1 MSAPLTP
8 ADCDLRDF
16 AFMPL
21 DIVRIF
27 GSEFH
32 ATAND
37 AEWRAGVTLWLKSF
51 HQVPAGS
58 LPDDDVVLARLAE
71 MGRDVRGWRKVR
83 SVAMRGWRRCDDGRL
98 YHPVV
103 AEKVNEAWDR
113 KMLARERGKKGN
125 EARWGRIRGRLEQE
139 KSKTTQDDKPH
150 RDFDGAVIPDE
161 KPNEINQ
168 NAVLTRSLNDPRSIP
183 EGSQGTGTV
192 YSVAKATAAGSPE
205 MPPAEPAM
213 PDWRTELF
221 RLGPPI
227 VRSLTGRPEDKS
239 RSLIG
244 KWLKVGRDD
253 CRRVLRTIE
262 DARDTN
268 PADPV
273 AWIEAALQGRQS
285 KPADS
290 MAFIMARGG

>member
-58 LPDDDVVLARLAE
+58 LPDDDIVLARLAE
-71 MGRDVRGWRKVR
+71 MGRNLRGWRKVR
-83 SVAMRGWRRCDDGRL
+83 PVAMRGWRRCDDGRL

-103 AEKVNEAWDR
+103 AEKVNDAWDR

-125 EARWGRIRGRLEQE
+125 EARWGRIRGRLKQE
-139 KSKTTQDDKPH
+139 KSETTQDDKPH
-150 RDFDGAVIPDE
+150 RDFDGAFITDE
-161 KPNEINQ
+161 KRNEINET
-168 NAVLTRSLNDPRSIP
+168 AIPARSLNDPYSIP

-192 YSVAKATAAGSPE
+192 DSVPKGTGETAPELLSAETSP
-205 MPPAEPAM
+205 
-213 PDWRTELF
+213 PDWRTQLF
-221 RLGPPI
+221 RDGVPI
-227 VRSLTGRPEDKS
+227 VAGLTGKPTASARP
-239 RSLIG
+239 LIG
-244 KWLKVGRDD
+244 KWLKSSRDD
-253 CRRVLRTIE
+253 CRRVLRVLE
-262 DARDTN
+262 DARDAN
-268 PADPV
+268 PIDPV
-273 AWIEAALQGRQS
+273 AWIEAAL
-285 KPADS
+285 
-290 MAFIMARGG
+290 RGQQTASSHDPSSWRF

>member
-8 ADCDLRDF
+8 SDCDLRDF

-21 DIVRIF
+21 DIVRLF

-58 LPDDDVVLARLAE
+58 LPDDDIVLARLAE
-71 MGRDVRGWRKVR
+71 MGRNLRGWRKVQL
-83 SVAMRGWRRCDDGRL
+83 VAMRGWRRCDDGRL

-103 AEKVNEAWDR
+103 AEKVNDAWDR

-125 EARWGRIRGRLEQE
+125 EARWGRIRGRLKQE
-139 KSKTTQDDKPH
+139 KSETTRDDKPH
-150 RDFDGAVIPDE
+150 RAFDGDLIGEENA
-161 KPNEINQ
+161 NELNKGGI
-168 NAVLTRSLNDPRSIP
+168 LTRSLIDPRSIP

-192 YSVAKATAAGSPE
+192 YSVPKGTGVAAPEWPSSGTAL
-205 MPPAEPAM
+205 
-213 PDWRTELF
+213 PDWRTQLF
-221 RLGPPI
+221 RDGVPI
-227 VRSLTGRPEDKS
+227 VAGLTGKPNAGTRA
-239 RSLIG
+239 LVG
-244 KWLKVGRDD
+244 KWLKASRDD
-253 CRRVLRTIE
+253 CRRVLRVIE
-262 DARDTN
+262 DARDAN

-273 AWIEAALQGRQS
+273 AWIEAALRGRQS
-285 KPADS
+285 QPADS
-290 MAFIMARGG
+290 MAFILARGG

>member
-58 LPDDDVVLARLAE
+58 LPDDDIVLARLAE
-71 MGRDVRGWRKVR
+71 MGRNLRGWRKVR
-83 SVAMRGWRRCDDGRL
+83 PVAMRGWRRCDDGRL

-103 AEKVNEAWDR
+103 AEKVNDAWDR

-125 EARWGRIRGRLEQE
+125 EARWGRIRGRLKQE
-139 KSKTTQDDKPH
+139 KSETTQDDKPH
-150 RDFDGAVIPDE
+150 RDFDGALISGE
-161 KPNEINQ
+161 KHNEINP
-168 NAVLTRSLNDPRSIP
+168 NSILNRSLNDPCSIP

-192 YSVAKATAAGSPE
+192 YSVPKGTGETAPELPSAETSP
-205 MPPAEPAM
+205 
-213 PDWRTELF
+213 PDWRTQLF
-221 RLGPPI
+221 RDGVPI
-227 VRSLTGRPEDKS
+227 VSGLTGKPTASARP
-239 RSLIG
+239 LIG
-244 KWLKVGRDD
+244 KWLKSSRDD
-253 CRRVLRTIE
+253 CRRVLRVLE
-262 DARDTN
+262 DARDAN
-268 PADPV
+268 PIDPV
-273 AWIEAALQGRQS
+273 AWVEAAL
-285 KPADS
+285 
-290 MAFIMARGG
+290 RGQQAVASHDPNSWRM